1 MPVANTLNHE
11 GVFCYGLIVGQA
23 TETSFELSYDSTC
36 IIVSDCQWVQ
46 LGTNLRPLVIREVKT
61 TTIDNEEVR
70 FASLELL
77 GYLNEDEVEVVLD
90 ILQLI
95 GFQGTL
101 VIRFICLEVNVEG
114 KT

>member
-1 MPVANTLNHE
+1 M
-11 GVFCYGLIVGQA
+11 FRYGLVIA
-23 TETSFELSYDSTC
+23 NIRKSSFELSYDSTC

-46 LGTNLRPLVIREVKT
+46 LGTNLRPLVIREVIA

-77 GYLNEDEVEVVLD
+77 GYLNEDEVEVVLY